1 MVKINDGEVFVNL
14 LRINREALQMARMQ
28 FCLDMGLSWEEYV
41 QQPKQKVYIRKASYK
56 EGTELINTEGARVYE
71 GRNDFFHAII
81 CLGQLFL
88 VVDEQL
94 YGWAVEKF
102 TNYPPEWFCR
112 FDNLRT
118 IDEKLKEYGHRIK
131 DTHVYMLPEAA
142 GLGTVCKNPQGPTVK
157 CTQNDETYVWYSQ
170 EEILNFQ
177 GNNKFSS
184 AICFSKTQPDMLAV
198 AAVKGI
204 TRDCVTGEKPFDQS
218 GMSGMA
224 GVSADGEYLWQIGI
238 NVVKEAESRGVAT
251 RLVRMMKDAVI
262 RQGKTPF
269 YGTSESH
276 SISQTVGL
284 KAGFVPAWTEVYVE

>member
-1 MVKINDGEVFVNL
+1 MNSLILSPN
-14 LRINREALQMARMQ
+14 ALEQARRQ
-28 FCLDMGLSWEEYV
+28 FCLDMGLSWEEYMR
-41 QQPKQKVYIRKASYK
+41 QPGQKVYIRKVSYK
-56 EGTELINTEGARVYE
+56 EGTHLINTEGARVYE

-94 YGWAVEKF
+94 YDWAVEKF

-112 FDNLRT
+112 FDNLRM
-118 IDEKLKEYGHRIK
+118 IEEKLKEYGHGIK

-142 GLGTVCKNPQGPTVK
+142 GPGTVWENPEGATVK
-157 CTQNDETYVWYSQ
+157 CTQNQEIYVWYNQ
-170 EEILNFQ
+170 EEILSFQ
-177 GNNKFSS
+177 GNNKFRN

-198 AAVKGI
+198 AAVKGS
-204 TRDCVTGEKPFDQS
+204 TRDWVSEKKPFDQS

-238 NVVKEAESRGVAT
+238 DVAKEAEGRGVASK
-251 RLVRMMKDAVI
+251 LVRMMKEEVI
-262 RQGKTPF
+262 RRGKMPF

-276 SISQTVGL
+276 TVSQTVGL

>member
-1 MVKINDGEVFVNL
+1 MNSLILSPN
-14 LRINREALQMARMQ
+14 ALERARRQ

-41 QQPKQKVYIRKASYK
+41 RQPEQKVYIRKVSYK
-56 EGTELINTEGARVYE
+56 EGTHLINTEGARVYE

-94 YGWAVEKF
+94 YDWAVEKF

-112 FDNLRT
+112 FDNLRM

-142 GLGTVCKNPQGPTVK
+142 GIGNVWENSEGTTVK
-157 CTQNDETYVWYSQ
+157 GTQNHETYVWYSQ

-177 GNNKFSS
+177 GNNKFRN

-198 AAVKGI
+198 AAVQGSA
-204 TRDCVTGEKPFDQS
+204 RDCVSGKKPFDQS

-238 NVVKEAESRGVAT
+238 DVAKEAEGRGVASK
-251 RLVRMMKDAVI
+251 LVRMMKEEVI
-262 RQGKTPF
+262 RRGKMPF

-276 SISQTVGL
+276 TVSQTVGL